1 MKSKRSVRDPREGL
15 GRRWGGRVL
24 TVDRD
29 DRCCVDC
36 LHLEGLVDGDPLLG
50 SEHLVLVR
58 HGSSGAG
65 HPHLVEGPGRRH
77 RHVRMHRCGDV
88 VPVGKEKS
96 EQELREREN
105 IIVKTHRTSMP
116 SLELAWALSLPMCSS
131 KRAPLRWLLE
141 EEDAEKAKIKVGFKV
156 RWMRESK
163 ERERARR
170 GTHQYWGLQDTLAPR
185 ALTLRIRAC
194 EL

>member
-1 MKSKRSVRDPREGL
+1 MTAAASIVFILRAWWMVIL
-15 GRRWGGRVL
+15 
-24 TVDRD
+24 
-29 DRCCVDC
+29 
-36 LHLEGLVDGDPLLG
+36 
-50 SEHLVLVR
+50 
-58 HGSSGAG
+58 SSGASIWFSSATDLRVQATHISWRG
-65 HPHLVEGPGRRH
+65 LGGATGTSE
-77 RHVRMHRCGDV
+77 CIAV
-88 VPVGKEKS
+88 VTLFLLEEDGKEKS
-96 EQELREREN
+96 EHELREREN